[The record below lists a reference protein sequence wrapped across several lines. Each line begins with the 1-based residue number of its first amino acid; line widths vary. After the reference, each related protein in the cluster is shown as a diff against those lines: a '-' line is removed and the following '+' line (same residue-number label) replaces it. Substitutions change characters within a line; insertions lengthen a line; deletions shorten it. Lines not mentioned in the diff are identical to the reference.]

1 MNALTPPSLM
11 NTIAI
16 RVCEMVIK
24 ELETLLEQIQQ
35 GSLDEEARERLK
47 GVIKTLGDVA
57 RAINEKEATIEELRQ
72 LLQKSGTEKT
82 DKVLKKAGIEPTR
95 KENNPPIGRTESK
108 AKGHGRNGASAYD
121 GARKIKVVHD
131 SLKRGDNCPHCLKA
145 RCICRRSQSH
155 W

>member
-47 GVIKTLGDVA
+47 GV
-57 RAINEKEATIEELRQ
+57 
-72 LLQKSGTEKT
+72 
-82 DKVLKKAGIEPTR
+82 
-95 KENNPPIGRTESK
+95 ESK